1 MSTTYRKF
9 NYYLY
14 HIVFSLFVLLITLFL
29 FLDYI
34 QGEFDNGESLKYI
47 IVFLTFGTFLG
58 GCTFFS
64 RKVCEDYHPLSLI
77 YMVFSLIII
86 FIGSKALTNYV
97 NPETKNVM
105 DLRIPLYTL
114 FVMEAAYLLLIK
126 FKDDNKKTIWLI
138 VNAVPAI
145 LSVICAFNV
154 YSARE
159 PAIYGFLALTIITV
173 IIATIRCIKSCD
185 DEIENS
191 CLEFLGW

>member
-1 MSTTYRKF
+1 MPST
-9 NYYLY
+9 
-14 HIVFSLFVLLITLFL
+14 SLFNFANNVFFHTEFI
-29 FLDYI
+29 
-34 QGEFDNGESLKYI
+34 GEF
-47 IVFLTFGTFLG
+47 FGIEVSYEKTNIYSELG
-58 GCTFFS
+58 S
-64 RKVCEDYHPLSLI
+64 
-77 YMVFSLIII
+77 MVFSLIVI

-97 NPETKNVM
+97 NPESKNVM

-145 LSVICAFNV
+145 LSAVCAFKV
-154 YSARE
+154 CSARE